1 MDDKLKELKGWAE
14 QMQSQLGDYKKY
26 MDNVLKD
33 LPKEEKDKFN
43 QAFNEI
49 NIKELQDIAHKSTLN
64 IINNIKSK
72 M

>member
-1 MDDKLKELKGWAE
+1 
-14 QMQSQLGDYKKY
+14 

-33 LPKEEKDKFN
+33 LPKEEKEKFN
-43 QAFNEI
+43 QAFSEI

>member
-1 MDDKLKELKGWAE
+1 MDDKLKALQGWAE
-14 QMQSQLGDYKKY
+14 QMKSQLGDYKKY
-26 MDNVLKD
+26 MDDVVKE
-33 LPKEEKDKFN
+33 LPKDEKEKFN
-43 QAFNEI
+43 QAFSEI